1 MGFTNHNHCHSRQ
14 FGILHWNVWFW
25 DQMWGEFWR
34 FRYQTWCNIGIY
46 HGTLES
52 KGYCNDHDGWLL
64 WFSESLHWSYDS
76 PIHNKEIWPWNMGI
90 FLTNLST
97 VFSRVWKNWDH
108 RGNWDDTFTIEI
120 SRYTSI
126 LVGAWATPLK
136 KYEWTSIGL
145 MSYSQYF
152 WENKKL
158 MATIHHQPAI
168 DFPCDQG
175 QFSQRYGDTMGIISW
190 EYYSPTTKVTVTKTT
205 VVTVYDL
212 GLLATEEL
220 IRFRV
225 YSPSWGWWQSW
236 PFIWS

>member
-1 MGFTNHNHCHSRQ
+1 MGFTNHNHSRQ

-76 PIHNKEIWPWNMGI
+76 PIHNKEIWPWNMEI

-120 SRYTSI
+120 SRYTYTGWCLGHPSEKMW
-126 LVGAWATPLK
+126 VKVNWADELFPIFLGK
-136 KYEWTSIGL
+136 LRIDGNHSPPTS
-145 MSYSQYF
+145 YR
-152 WENKKL
+152 
-158 MATIHHQPAI
+158 
-168 DFPCDQG
+168 
-175 QFSQRYGDTMGIISW
+175 FSM
-190 EYYSPTTKVTVTKTT
+190 
-205 VVTVYDL
+205 
-212 GLLATEEL
+212 
-220 IRFRV
+220 
-225 YSPSWGWWQSW
+225 W
-236 PFIWS
+236 PRPI